1 MESALGVEVYG
12 PGDTLLWKSDSME
25 EDGTWN
31 ENWYFTGDPVL
42 SREEDGSYTW
52 QEQPPQYTVNVPFQ
66 REAVPIGIVVTVKII
81 DRDTGK
87 ILCTDTRTLEM
98 VQR

>member
-1 MESALGVEVYG
+1 MRTGISQG
-12 PGDTLLWKSDSME
+12 PGPVSGRGWFLHLA
-25 EDGTWN
+25 GTA
-31 ENWYFTGDPVL
+31 
-42 SREEDGSYTW
+42 
-52 QEQPPQYTVNVPFQ
+52 PQYTVNVPFQ